1 MLLAAQELGCV
12 YQAALVAALTQGRD
26 LLIRKV
32 DRSTRE
38 HREELLG
45 DQSVSDL
52 FLLMRAWSYA
62 SQNKFQLNAC
72 KALGIHAQSART
84 VKPLLE
90 HFLRIARARDW
101 ILNREWLK
109 MPPSKNACCWGFRI
123 ALRLDWIAEPYAA
136 SWCMDGVGTWREK
149 VSFMVPRCLS
159 RRRFVKLASTRV
171 RSRPCF
177 PLATEI
183 DPAWLREYFPK
194 DFESSVV
201 VLWEPSMRRVVAATQ
216 ETFRGLMLS
225 AKRLEPPPE
234 AQSAALLA
242 EKVQDGG
249 ISPQTMGSSSG
260 TVDSSSQLVGSN
272 VPRIGASRDG

>member
-1 MLLAAQELGCV
+1 MRLWSEREHEQRLSVELPEVKRLDLSEVILTLKAAGIKDLASFKWLEAPDTQRLKDALRLLTDLGALDAHQAMTSLGKQMLAFPLHPRYARMLLAAQELGCV

-90 HFLRIARARDW
+90 HFLRIAKSEGLDIEPRVVEDAAIQKCMLLGFGSPCGSTGSRNLTLRAGAW
-101 ILNREWLK
+101 T
-109 MPPSKNACCWGFRI
+109 AWG
-123 ALRLDWIAEPYAA
+123 LGE
-136 SWCMDGVGTWREK
+136 EK
-149 VSFMVPRCLS
+149 VSFMVPQCLS
-159 RRRFVKLASTRV
+159 WRKFVKLANAV

-177 PLATEI
+177 P
-183 DPAWLREYFPK
+183 
-194 DFESSVV
+194 
-201 VLWEPSMRRVVAATQ
+201 
-216 ETFRGLMLS
+216 
-225 AKRLEPPPE
+225 
-234 AQSAALLA
+234 
-242 EKVQDGG
+242 
-249 ISPQTMGSSSG
+249 
-260 TVDSSSQLVGSN
+260 
-272 VPRIGASRDG
+272 